1 MFIENESNCH
11 GCCHHEQIIES
22 DVFRML
28 FSYFTICIMVM
39 FKGTATGRKL
49 GRSSLTGEKAEEPAS
64 RKPRKER
71 ISRTK
76 RVNGIRGRG
85 EVT

>member
-22 DVFRML
+22 DVYRML

-39 FKGTATGRKL
+39 LILTNSFTLYNNVCGNKL
-49 GRSSLTGEKAEEPAS
+49 KSDNCLVVSES
-64 RKPRKER
+64 
-71 ISRTK
+71 
-76 RVNGIRGRG
+76 
-85 EVT
+85 